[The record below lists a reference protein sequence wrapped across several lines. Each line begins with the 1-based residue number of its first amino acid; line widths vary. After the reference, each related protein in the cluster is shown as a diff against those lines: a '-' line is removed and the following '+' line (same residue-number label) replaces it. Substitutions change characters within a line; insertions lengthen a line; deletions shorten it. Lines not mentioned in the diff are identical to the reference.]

1 MAYAIVAFPS
11 LADEAKAGSI
21 LLKTRRHVADIV
33 VCVGEGDTGVA
44 EIAAMA
50 GARVLETNH
59 GGTKSPLASLLEAVL
74 ARNPDILVLGCDD
87 ACDPNTIPTV
97 LGPIERDDADVVEAP
112 WAGFNAYSREAL
124 EVLRANNGHLEVP
137 PSYKGLEVVR
147 LTKPPVESGL
157 SSETEAAQSILSI
170 LGVILLAMGVLL
182 AAVVLIRL
190 LEGTFYLDH
199 ALLSIGVIVVGLIVA
214 IAGRRLSTFK
224 GVADEPRP

>member
-1 MAYAIVAFPS
+1 MAYAIVAYPS
-11 LADEAKAGSI
+11 LADESKAGSI

-33 VCVGEGDTGVA
+33 VCIGEGDTGVA

-59 GGTKSPLASLLEAVL
+59 GGAKSPLASLLETVL
-74 ARNPDILVLGCDD
+74 ARNPDILVLGCDG
-87 ACDPNTIPTV
+87 ACDPSTIPIV
-97 LGPIERDDADVVEAP
+97 LGPIERDGADVVEAP

-124 EVLRANNGHLEVP
+124 EVLRVNNGHLEVP
-137 PSYKGLEVVR
+137 PSNGLEVVR

-182 AAVVLIRL
+182 AAVVLTRL
-190 LEGTFYLDH
+190 LDGTFYLDH